1 MSQITTFPML
11 KCCAVHSFERNYTPG
26 TPPYPALAS
35 PHSLKCS
42 YSLSKVTVIIS
53 GPQWK
58 PWAKMF
64 INSLG
69 HPVVNSRPSR
79 EQKHDETWGCVKR
92 YHSCQDEHPAIPRF
106 RSKKSHVAAHEYKPW
121 FCPNM
126 LNVEYQ
132 KQ

>member
-1 MSQITTFPML
+1 MSQITKFPML
-11 KCCAVHSFERNYTPG
+11 KCCAVHHFERNYTPG

-42 YSLSKVTVIIS
+42 YSLSKVTVITS

-79 EQKHDETWGCVKR
+79 EQKHHETYGDV
-92 YHSCQDEHPAIPRF
+92 
-106 RSKKSHVAAHEYKPW
+106 SKPIIVARMNIQLYRLYQGFDPNIAMLLYMNISHGFVRT
-121 FCPNM
+121 C
-126 LNVEYQ
+126 
-132 KQ
+132 